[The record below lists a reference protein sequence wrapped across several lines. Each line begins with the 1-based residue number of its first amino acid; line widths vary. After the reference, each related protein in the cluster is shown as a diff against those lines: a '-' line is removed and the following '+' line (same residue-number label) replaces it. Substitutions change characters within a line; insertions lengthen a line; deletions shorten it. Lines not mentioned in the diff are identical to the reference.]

1 MENMLYGVGLVLTD
15 ESIMAPYAAKKFPT
29 AGVFSRLSP
38 WGCGGF
44 FPRCPPGG
52 GCYQTQSHHSGLLPH
67 QRRLIEGSVKKC
79 KKNLS
84 QRRLHFSTHTDA
96 LNSCKKWLLGVGRCR
111 NWWGGGG
118 GSNNTTAK
126 LLISTAGAITC
137 HPIYWQASLYCRCS
151 SGAWE
156 LVSRHPIVT
165 SPLMGHLHTLGC
177 TQCNI
182 TDCNIVTS
190 LHS

>member
-1 MENMLYGVGLVLTD
+1 
-15 ESIMAPYAAKKFPT
+15 MAPYAAKKFPT

-79 KKNLS
+79 KKICHS
-84 QRRLHFSTHTDA
+84 ADCTSPHTRTPWIA
-96 LNSCKKWLLGVGRCR
+96 VKNGCLAWVVAVTS
-111 NWWGGGG
+111 GG

-182 TDCNIVTS
+182 TECNIVTS